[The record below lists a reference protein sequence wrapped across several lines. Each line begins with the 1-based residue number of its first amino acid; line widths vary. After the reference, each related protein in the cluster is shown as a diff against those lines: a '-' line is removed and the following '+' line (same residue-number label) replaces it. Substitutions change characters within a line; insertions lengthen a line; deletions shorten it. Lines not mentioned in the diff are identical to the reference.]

1 MAQSENT
8 RNLYQ
13 RIAGLMQHLDPV
25 EKSGQVN
32 FGSTRYS
39 YVRADVLFAT
49 LQKKLADA
57 GVVVVPSIESVQASP
72 DGGKVLLAAMRFR
85 LVNVDDPTD
94 FLEVPWFAQ
103 GAAGDDKAVS
113 KCGTSGMKYFLMK
126 LLLMSDEEDP
136 DADPGP
142 EQKATTRPTQQQ
154 PARAQAQQ
162 RTSHTSLTVRP
173 DGAWPAVTRAPSV
186 APQTNAEAEAAA
198 LLKLQRQL
206 HDLTKH
212 DEEERL
218 RLSQYLQ
225 EQGKSRISEMAMPEV
240 VERIRIFRDR
250 QTMPDAPPAAPAPS
264 PATAGAGTG

>member
-154 PARAQAQQ
+154 PYRSQTQQQPTARAPG
-162 RTSHTSLTVRP
+162 T
-173 DGAWPAVTRAPSV
+173 
-186 APQTNAEAEAAA
+186 APQTNDQAADAA

-225 EQGKSRISEMAMPEV
+225 EQGKQRISEMAMPEV

-250 QTMPDAPPAAPAPS
+250 QTMPDTPPVAPAPS
-264 PATAGAGTG
+264 LATAGAGTG